1 MDTPEIGGQ
10 GSKSISI
17 SAAHRI
23 RAPQEAVSSLSSDHL
38 LLLKGV
44 YGVWCMTILAFP
56 KFPHPL
62 KGLFL
67 TLIER
72 STSAIAHYHVHS
84 KMANA
89 KV

>member
-10 GSKSISI
+10 GQSPISI
-17 SAAHRI
+17 SEAHRI

-44 YGVWCMTILAFP
+44 YGVWCMTMLAFI

-72 STSAIAHYHVHS
+72 STSVIAH
-84 KMANA
+84 
-89 KV
+89 